1 MTDEVRE
8 ITYRD
13 AVREAIREALLADPR
28 VFLMGEDVGRY
39 GGCYAV
45 TKGLLDEFGPDRIRD
60 TPLSESAF
68 VGAGIGAALGGMR
81 PIVEIMTVNFSL
93 LALDQIV
100 NNAATIRHM
109 SGGQFE
115 VPVVIRMATGAGRQL
130 AAQHSHS
137 LEGWYAHIPGL
148 KVLTPATLE
157 DARFM
162 LAAALADPNPVL
174 IFEHVMLYNRSG
186 VLSADAGPVD
196 IRSAIVR
203 RPGKHVTLVTYGGTL
218 FKTLD
223 AAETLAKDGVEAEV
237 VDLRVLRPLDA
248 RDRARLGAQDA
259 SGRNRRRRLAQRQPF
274 CRNQRADH
282 GGGILGARR
291 TGWSG
296 VQRRGA
302 DPLSPSPRGGG
313 TAAAG
318 GHRRGSEGGVGRLMG
333 EFRMPSLGADMEAGT
348 LVEWLKRP
356 GDRVKRGDI
365 VAVVETQKGAIEVD
379 IFEEG
384 VIERWLV
391 EPGTTVPVGTPL
403 ALIADAQ
410 PAAATT
416 EAEVTAAAAPTP
428 APTVPISVTPP
439 LEPRTEIGRPRM
451 SPAARRLAAERG
463 VSLDRLIGSGPDGA
477 IVYAD
482 VERAAAAEPVPRP
495 TAPKRLDLAEMR
507 RAIAA
512 AMARSK
518 REIPHYY
525 LSTTSIS
532 PESLAWLEAANA
544 TRPPAQRLLLAA
556 LLLKAVARALGEARE
571 FNGFF
576 TAEGFQPGAGI
587 HIGTAIAIRGGG
599 LVAPAIR
606 DADKL
611 SARRADGATA
621 RSRRSRAQRRA
632 AQLRA
637 VGSDDHGHQSGRTQC
652 RDGIR
657 GHLSAPGRARRLRHA
672 RRTALGRRRRG
683 RRSAGADGDP
693 RRRPP
698 RQRWPS
704 RCPVSRRYRPQTAE
718 PGDAMTRDDV
728 SRRLNRRT
736 RSDCTGDGREPTR
749 SERRIARRARYRLDG
764 FPQSGHRSQR
774 AAQR

>member
-1 MTDEVRE
+1 
-8 ITYRD
+8 
-13 AVREAIREALLADPR
+13 
-28 VFLMGEDVGRY
+28 
-39 GGCYAV
+39 
-45 TKGLLDEFGPDRIRD
+45 
-60 TPLSESAF
+60 
-68 VGAGIGAALGGMR
+68 
-81 PIVEIMTVNFSL
+81 
-93 LALDQIV
+93 
-100 NNAATIRHM
+100 
-109 SGGQFE
+109 
-115 VPVVIRMATGAGRQL
+115 
-130 AAQHSHS
+130 
-137 LEGWYAHIPGL
+137 
-148 KVLTPATLE
+148 
-157 DARFM
+157 
-162 LAAALADPNPVL
+162 
-174 IFEHVMLYNRSG
+174 
-186 VLSADAGPVD
+186 
-196 IRSAIVR
+196 
-203 RPGKHVTLVTYGGTL
+203 
-218 FKTLD
+218 
-223 AAETLAKDGVEAEV
+223 
-237 VDLRVLRPLDA
+237 
-248 RDRARLGAQDA
+248 
-259 SGRNRRRRLAQRQPF
+259 
-274 CRNQRADH
+274 
-282 GGGILGARR
+282 
-291 TGWSG
+291 
-296 VQRRGA
+296 
-302 DPLSPSPRGGG
+302 
-313 TAAAG
+313 
-318 GHRRGSEGGVGRLMG
+318 MG

-348 LVEWLKRP
+348 LVEWLKQP

-403 ALIADAQ
+403 ALISDAQ
-410 PAAATT
+410 PAAPTT

-495 TAPKRLDLAEMR
+495 TASKRLDLAEMR

-525 LSTTSIS
+525 LSTTIDLTQ
-532 PESLAWLEAANA
+532 SLAWLEAANA

-556 LLLKAVARALGEARE
+556 LLLKAVASALGEARE

-611 SARRADGATA
+611 SLDELM
-621 RSRRSRAQRRA
+621 
-632 AQLRA
+632 AQLRDLVA
-637 VGSDDHGHQSGRTQC
+637 
-652 RDGIR
+652 
-657 GHLSAPGRARRLRHA
+657 RARSGALRSSELSDPTITVTNLGERSVETVFGVIYPPQVALVGFGMPVERPWAVAGEIAA
-672 RRTALGRRRRG
+672 RRVLTAT
-683 RRSAGADGDP
+683 P

-704 RCPVSRRYRPQTAE
+704 RCPVSRRYRPPTAE

-728 SRRLNRRT
+728 SRRLNRRA
-736 RSDCTGDGREPTR
+736 RPDCAGDGREPTR

-764 FPQSGHRSQR
+764 LPQSGHRPQR
-774 AAQR
+774 AAQD